1 MGRVVHGRVVHG
13 ASRPWGELSMWQND
27 YGASFAGIQ
36 FSRLGSFPYFWA
48 HPWPFSY

>member
-27 YGASFAGIQ
+27 YGAKCHGASFAGIQ
-36 FSRLGSFPYFWA
+36 FSRL
-48 HPWPFSY
+48 